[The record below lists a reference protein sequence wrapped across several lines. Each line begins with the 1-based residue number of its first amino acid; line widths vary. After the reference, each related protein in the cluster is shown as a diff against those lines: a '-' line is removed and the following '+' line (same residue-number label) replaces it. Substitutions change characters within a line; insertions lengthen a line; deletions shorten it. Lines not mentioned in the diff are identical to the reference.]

1 MTNVGAII
9 GMGLS
14 TMYPGSGPTDQLV
27 RTVVGAAAGNMVLS
41 IVGKLPKPDQLL
53 RYMFPK
59 PNAVMISQYG
69 PIFQKLEHFIINK
82 YLEQIRSC
90 ELQPRNG
97 EINLSLNELQ
107 LHKPLIDKFVDAQG
121 EEKEVLLTLID
132 GRRDPSQT
140 ASSWKSLFWNLES
153 WMGPIGNGG
162 SGGSGRTGYEDDDL
176 GKVILVSS
184 WKMNV
189 AELKEYITKISEYN
203 ASALI
208 TKMFCAIE
216 KDKNR
221 LKAGSSKKG
230 NDFVDIILDWEEL
243 HIKSNKRMSN
253 TIVSSDVQKK
263 LFDDVKWF
271 MSAETWYND
280 KGLPYKRGYLLS
292 GPPGTGKT
300 SLIKAIAAEYKMK
313 VFIID
318 LEIVKTNAQFSSLMK
333 KINYLCKNQPYILAL
348 EDVDR
353 CALFEEKQTNRW
365 GWAPPNSK
373 KDTLSMGC
381 FLNEIDGL
389 VESHGRLLFLTANSP
404 ETMMSMKALMRP
416 GRIDK
421 QVTVDYCDFDQI
433 QRLLL
438 HFYGLEWECL
448 KTLDVSKMK
457 EKKITPAEVIAILQ
471 GAVDADPKTI
481 LHHFF
486 TGFDEHRVLSSM
498 TPAEVEIAQKQE
510 ETDILEKDS
519 KIVKY
524 QKNLSRQDVF
534 LKNGRRQKNKW
545 KRILKEAESG
555 NYLEKVKKQFEYSQK
570 NINRIEKSIKRNK
583 ELLKKRREMILAKA
597 KAEKDKRLAADKKSS
612 AGKAKRKR
620 SSDDSEYVPPQTR
633 RQRT

>member
-1 MTNVGAII
+1 MTNVGAVI

-14 TMYPGSGPTDQLV
+14 TMYPAGEGSGMNQMA
-27 RTVVGAAAGNMVLS
+27 RTAIGAVAGNMALS
-41 IVGKLPKPDQLL
+41 IVGKLPKPDHLI
-53 RYMFPK
+53 RYLFPK

-69 PIFQKLEHFIINK
+69 PIFRKLEHFIINK

-107 LHKPLIDKFVDAQG
+107 LHKPLMDKFECKDG
-121 EEKEVLLTLID
+121 TEKEVLLTLID
-132 GRRDPSQT
+132 GRNDPGQT
-140 ASSWKSLFWNLES
+140 ASSWKSLFWNFES
-153 WMGPIGNGG
+153 LVSPA
-162 SGGSGRTGYEDDDL
+162 SGGSGVSEDNDL

-189 AELKEYITKISEYN
+189 SELKDYITAISEYN

-221 LKAGSSKKG
+221 KKG
-230 NDFVDIILDWEEL
+230 GKNGGGEEVDIILDWEEI
-243 HIKSNKRMSN
+243 HVKSNKRMSN
-253 TIVSSDVQKK
+253 TIVSREVQTE

-271 MSAETWYND
+271 MGAESWYND

-300 SLIKAIAAEYKMK
+300 SLLKAIASEYKMK

-318 LEIVKTNAQFSSLMK
+318 LEIVKTNSQFSSLMK

-353 CALFEEKQTNRW
+353 CSLFDPYQNGRMGLRDKNI
-365 GWAPPNSK
+365 
-373 KDTLSMGC
+373 LSMNC

-389 VESHGRLLFLTANSP
+389 VETHGRLLFLTANKP
-404 ETMMSMKALMRP
+404 EEMTTVKALMRP

-421 QVTVDYCDFDQI
+421 QITVDHCDFDQI

-438 HFYGLEWECL
+438 HFFGLEWECL
-448 KTLDVSKMK
+448 MKLDKNKMK
-457 EKKITPAEVIAILQ
+457 SRKITPAEVIAVLQ
-471 GAVDADPKTI
+471 GSMNVDPKTI

-486 TGFDEHRVLSSM
+486 EGYDEFKSGEIKMLSS
-498 TPAEVEIAQKQE
+498 VEQQKEKKHE
-510 ETDILEKDS
+510 ETELLLQDS
-519 KIVKY
+519 LWK
-524 QKNLSRQDVF
+524 
-534 LKNGRRQKNKW
+534 KNGRLMYRKQRQLKIAKSRK
-545 KRILKEAESG
+545 KRLDRNLKKIQNGS
-555 NYLEKVKKQFEYSQK
+555 YLSQL
-570 NINRIEKSIKRNK
+570 EKSINSEMKKINTCENTIKMYQTRMDKRKNVI
-583 ELLKKRREMILAKA
+583 LKKSLP
-597 KAEKDKRLAADKKSS
+597 KKGSS
-612 AGKAKRKR
+612 GKQKQKRKR
-620 SSDDSEYVPPQTR
+620 VESVDPDPDYVPPMTR
-633 RQRT
+633 RRR